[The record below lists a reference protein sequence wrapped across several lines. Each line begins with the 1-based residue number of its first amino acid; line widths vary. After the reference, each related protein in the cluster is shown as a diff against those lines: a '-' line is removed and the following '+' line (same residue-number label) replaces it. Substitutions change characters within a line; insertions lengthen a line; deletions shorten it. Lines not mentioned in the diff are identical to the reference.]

1 MNQEPGNY
9 RNKILIESATQA
21 ADASGALVDTYSTF
35 ATWWAKIIPVNGVET
50 VSEGK
55 VNSIVSVK
63 MRGRYI
69 SGITTT
75 MRAKFGTRIYSIVSV
90 INLNEQGAMM
100 DLSLKEIT

>member
-21 ADASGALVDTYSTF
+21 ADTSGALVDTYSTF
-35 ATWWAKIIPVNGVET
+35 ATWWAKIIPVNGVES

-63 MRGRYI
+63 MRWRYI
-69 SGITTT
+69 AGITPA

-90 INLNEQGAMM
+90 INLNEQSAIM
-100 DLSLKEIT
+100 DLTLKEII